1 MPTPTRSLLLL
12 PLLALGASC
21 AKEKPEAPLIPPV
34 QQAILTTVGDSA
46 STIEGIALANGMLY
60 VCDWKDGT
68 IYRVDPKAPAPV
80 AVGGL
85 PIPPGTSVLG
95 MVTDSAGD
103 LYLAVPDPGVVYRV
117 AAARLGAADF
127 DRAKDAVVF
136 ATGAKGANGVAFD
149 RAGHLWVTGGGTGN
163 LYHVGPGGGAVAT
176 FASNFSVVSTDTTIP
191 VRGYTVNGIA
201 FDSKGALYTANTGT
215 GEITRIAV
223 GPDYKPGAIGTFVR
237 DPRLIGADGILM
249 DGQDNLWVDA
259 NYRNTL
265 ARVGPDGT
273 ITVVASSTP
282 GGAYAD
288 STMVPAYPQEG
299 TANVFRFPAELKI
312 LGKTAYLANLNFPI
326 GMNTGQT
333 FKGASIAAITL
344 P

>member
-1 MPTPTRSLLLL
+1 MPIRARSLLLL
-12 PLLALGASC
+12 SLLALGAGC
-21 AKEKPEAPLIPPV
+21 AREKPEAPLIPPV
-34 QQAILTTVGDSA
+34 TQAMLTTVGDSA
-46 STIEGIALANGMLY
+46 STIEGIALAGGKLY

-68 IYRVDPKAPAPV
+68 IYRVDPAAPTPV

-85 PIPPGTSVLG
+85 PIPAGTSILG
-95 MVTDSAGD
+95 MVTDSSGN

-117 AAARLGAADF
+117 AAARLGAPDF
-127 DRAKDAVVF
+127 DRRKDAVAF
-136 ATGAKGANGVAFD
+136 ASGAKGANGVTFD
-149 RAGHLWVTGGGTGN
+149 PRGHLWITGGNTGN
-163 LYHVGPGGGAVAT
+163 LYHVGPAGGAVAT
-176 FASNFSVVSTDTTIP
+176 FASGFSAVSTDTTIP

-201 FDSKGALYTANTGT
+201 FDSKGGLYTANTGT

-249 DGQDNLWVDA
+249 DSQDNLWVDA

-273 ITVVASSTP
+273 ITIVASSTP
-282 GGAYAD
+282 RGTYAD

-312 LGKTAYLANLNFPI
+312 LGRTAYLANLNFPV
-326 GMNTGQT
+326 GMNAGQT

>member
-1 MPTPTRSLLLL
+1 MRIPARA
-12 PLLALGASC
+12 PLLMSVLVIGAAC

-34 QQAILTTVGDSA
+34 RQAILTTVGDSA
-46 STIEGIALANGMLY
+46 STIEGIALTGGMLY

-68 IYRVDPKAPAPV
+68 IYRVDPSSPAPV

-85 PIPPGTSVLG
+85 PIAPGTSVLG
-95 MVTDSAGD
+95 MVADSAGD
-103 LYLAVPDPGVVYRV
+103 LFLAVPDPGVVYRV
-117 AAARLGAADF
+117 AAARLGATDF
-127 DRAKDAVVF
+127 DRTKDATMF
-136 ATGAKGANGVAFD
+136 ASAVKGANGIAFD
-149 RAGHLWVTGGGTGN
+149 RMGHLWVTGGNTGN
-163 LYHVGPGGGAVAT
+163 LYHVGPAGGAGVV
-176 FASNFSVVSTDTTIP
+176 FASNYTAVSTDTTIP
-191 VRGYTVNGIA
+191 VGGYVVNGIA
-201 FDSKGALYTANTGT
+201 FDSKGGLYTANTGT

-223 GPDYKPGAIGTFVR
+223 GPDYKPGAMATFVK

-249 DGQDNLWVDA
+249 DAQDNLWVDA

-265 ARVGPDGT
+265 ARIGPDGT
-273 ITVVASSTP
+273 ITIVASSTP

-299 TANVFRFPAELKI
+299 EPDVIRFPAELKI
-312 LGKTAYLANLNFPI
+312 VGQTAYLANLNFPV
-326 GMNTGQT
+326 GMNAGQT

>member
-1 MPTPTRSLLLL
+1 MRIPARSLLLL
-12 PLLALGASC
+12 PLLVITAGC

-34 QQAILTTVGDSA
+34 RQAILTTVGDSA
-46 STIEGIALANGMLY
+46 STIEGVALANGMLY

-68 IYRVDPKAPAPV
+68 IYRIDPSSPAPV

-85 PIPPGTSVLG
+85 PIPAGTSVLG
-95 MVTDSAGD
+95 MVTDSAGG

-127 DRAKDAVVF
+127 DRKKDATVF
-136 ATGAKGANGVAFD
+136 ATGVKGANGLAFD
-149 RAGHLWVTGGGTGN
+149 RAGHLWITGGGTGN
-163 LYHVGPGGGAVAT
+163 LYHVGPAGGAAAV
-176 FASNFSVVSTDTTIP
+176 FASNYSAVSTDTTIP
-191 VRGYTVNGIA
+191 VRGYVVNGIA
-201 FDSKGALYTANTGT
+201 FDSKGGLYTANTGT
-215 GEITRIAV
+215 GEITKIAV
-223 GPDYKPGAIGTFVR
+223 GPDYTPGAIGTFVK
-237 DPRLIGADGILM
+237 DPRLIGADGLLM
-249 DGQDNLWVDA
+249 DSQDNLWVDA

-273 ITVVASSTP
+273 ITIVASSMP

-288 STMVPAYPQEG
+288 STMIPAYPQEG
-299 TANVFRFPAELKI
+299 EPDVFRFPAELKI
-312 LGKTAYLANLNFPI
+312 VGQTAYLANLNFPI
-326 GMNTGQT
+326 GMNAGQS